1 MERKCE
7 NCGTSI
13 RHMRSVAKFCSSACR
28 AEYWRYG
35 PTENKEED
43 SGTKKEQLVPK
54 SKSYGKSHIKGLK
67 GVLDVKSNDTK
78 NLPEP
83 SPKINPRYTEIKLGL
98 KKLTGLLT
106 RNEWQLNK
114 LNVEQNLPIPNPL
127 I

>member
-1 MERKCE
+1 MNQFFFFYPK
-7 NCGTSI
+7 
-13 RHMRSVAKFCSSACR
+13 KK
-28 AEYWRYG
+28 
-35 PTENKEED
+35 KEEEKE
-43 SGTKKEQLVPK
+43 TKKEQLVPK